1 MLLGTGICL
10 AIGVGASF
18 ASHIFEFRR
27 ALPHLNRV
35 YLTVVWSVV
44 FVSTMLVITDHY
56 DIGLRTVQMMTLVS
70 IAVLT
75 VVPIYLGA
83 RGQKAAWF
91 YLFAFGI
98 FNATVIFRF
107 LRNLG
112 YIQTEFP
119 IDASMQIGTILHL
132 LVMGFAI
139 VWHYRKVQQEKNQIE
154 MRLENELSS
163 NVQQREFMN
172 LVSHEFRTPLA
183 IIDAT
188 THMLREN
195 LGDEKDR
202 PKRYAKIERATNRLQ
217 GLLDNYLSHERF
229 ESMESEFKPKAS
241 RLESLAHS
249 VVDEV
254 GAGDGGLLQL
264 HMHNLPEHFLCDPE
278 LLRIALRNLLENAHR
293 YSHPYGIVSINFEGE
308 EDGSVTI
315 RVSDQGEG
323 IAPDELPKI
332 FDRFYRGRNVQGKP
346 GAGLGLHLVRRIVM
360 LHGGSVSVESKPG
373 EGCTFIIRLPPG
385 KS

>member
-1 MLLGTGICL
+1 
-10 AIGVGASF
+10 
-18 ASHIFEFRR
+18 
-27 ALPHLNRV
+27 
-35 YLTVVWSVV
+35 
-44 FVSTMLVITDHY
+44 
-56 DIGLRTVQMMTLVS
+56 
-70 IAVLT
+70 
-75 VVPIYLGA
+75 
-83 RGQKAAWF
+83 
-91 YLFAFGI
+91 
-98 FNATVIFRF
+98 
-107 LRNLG
+107 
-112 YIQTEFP
+112 
-119 IDASMQIGTILHL
+119 
-132 LVMGFAI
+132 
-139 VWHYRKVQQEKNQIE
+139 
-154 MRLENELSS
+154 
-163 NVQQREFMN
+163 MN